1 MNFEQT
7 ADQQMISETLGRYFA
22 NRYGFAERC
31 RIATSDRGWS
41 DDHWARLG
49 ELGIIGALFG
59 EAKGGF
65 GGSGFDIAAVFEQL
79 GRALVVEPFLG
90 TLMAGV
96 ALDGTLPEALL
107 SGDELWAFAHGEPA
121 SRHEFEL
128 VATQA
133 IPDGTGW
140 SLTGEKAVV
149 PQIESASQII
159 VTAMAPSGPSLFR
172 VERDGAG
179 VVVRGYPM
187 IDGGRGGDLTLCA
200 TPATLI
206 GSAGEA
212 QAVIEQ
218 ALSAGIVALCWEAI
232 GIMDVMRTATLDYMR
247 TRQQFGVTIGSFQAL
262 QHRMGTVTLEIE
274 QARSAAIRAAAALSS
289 ARQPRE
295 RAVSA
300 AKFTV
305 GRVGTLVVE
314 EAIQIHGGIA
324 MTWDLPL
331 SHYAKRLTMI
341 DHQLG
346 DQDYHLDHFI
356 ALAAAA

>member
-1 MNFEQT
+1 MNFEQS
-7 ADQQMISETLGRYFA
+7 ADRRMLSETLGRYLA
-22 NRYGFAERC
+22 DRYGFVERC
-31 RIATSDRGWS
+31 GIAASACGWS
-41 DDHWARLG
+41 EDHWARFG

-65 GGSGFDIAAVFEQL
+65 GGDGFDMAAVFEQL

-90 TLMAGV
+90 TLMAGA
-96 ALDGTLPEALL
+96 ALDGILPETLL
-107 SGDELWAFAHGEPA
+107 SGAELWVFAHGEPA
-121 SRHEFEL
+121 SRHDFEHL
-128 VATQA
+128 ATQA
-133 IPDGTGW
+133 VPDGPGW
-140 SLTGEKAVV
+140 SLTGEKAVI
-149 PQIESASQII
+149 PQLESADHVV

-172 VERDGAG
+172 IDRESDGMAVRDYA
-179 VVVRGYPM
+179 M
-187 IDGGRGGDLTLCA
+187 IDGGRGGELTLRG
-200 TPATLI
+200 TRATLV

-212 QAVIEQ
+212 QPMIER
-218 ALSAGIVALCWEAI
+218 AISAGVVALCWEAI
-232 GIMDVMRTATLDYMR
+232 GIMDVMLAATLDYMR
-247 TRQQFGVTIGSFQAL
+247 TRQQFGKAIGSFQAL
-262 QHRMGTVTLEIE
+262 QHRMGTVALEIE
-274 QARSAAIRAAAALSS
+274 QARSAAILAAAAL
-289 ARQPRE
+289 AGERWPRE